1 MYIQAWACYQKE
13 KSHIKCVRVFPVLKA
28 RQLIQSR
35 RMNLTDGISQR
46 DFPSDFSFAG
56 PFVPFPKAE
65 GEALEN
71 KKK

>member
-1 MYIQAWACYQKE
+1 MYIQVCACYQKE
-13 KSHIKCVRVFPVLKA
+13 KLRVKCVRVFPVLKV

-46 DFPSDFSFAG
+46 DFLSEFSFEA
-56 PFVPFPKAE
+56 PFVAFPKAE